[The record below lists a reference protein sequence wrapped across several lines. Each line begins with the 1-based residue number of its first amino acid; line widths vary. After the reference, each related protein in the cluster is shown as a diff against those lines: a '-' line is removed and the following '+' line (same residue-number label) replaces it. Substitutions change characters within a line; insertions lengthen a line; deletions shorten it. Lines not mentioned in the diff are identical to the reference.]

1 MDVPAGNP
9 FAALSLIVA
18 PAILTNAC
26 ALLSMSTSNRLARA
40 VDRARELS
48 RQIEAPGEHDET
60 RLLGELTISEERAVL
75 LLRVLRS
82 FYIAL
87 GAFALATLV
96 SLVGAVVA
104 AIDSGLTVRALELLG
119 VLAGA
124 AAVGALLHG
133 SSLLIRETRMAVS
146 VVSERADRART
157 RLAQRASSVTEPN
170 PVTDPRDRTS

>member
-18 PAILTNAC
+18 PAILTNAS
-26 ALLSMSTSNRLARA
+26 ALLAMSTSNRLARA

-48 RQIEAPGEHDET
+48 RQVESPGERDET
-60 RLLGELTISEERAVL
+60 RLLRELAINEERAVL

-82 FYIAL
+82 FYTAL

-104 AIDSGLTVRALELLG
+104 TVQSGMPVRVLELLG
-119 VLAGA
+119 VLAGGG
-124 AAVGALLHG
+124 AVGALIHG
-133 SSLLIRETRMAVS
+133 SSLLIRETRMAVR
-146 VVSERADRART
+146 VVSERADRARA
-157 RLAQRASSVTEPN
+157 RLAKRAKGAA
-170 PVTDPRDRTS
+170 TS